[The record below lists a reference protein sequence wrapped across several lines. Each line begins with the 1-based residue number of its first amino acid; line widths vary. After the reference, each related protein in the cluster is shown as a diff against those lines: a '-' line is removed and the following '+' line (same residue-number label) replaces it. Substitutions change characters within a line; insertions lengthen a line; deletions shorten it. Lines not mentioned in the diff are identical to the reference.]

1 MAGLREVGEQ
11 AMASDATATCR
22 GCLGLVQLVTALVAV
37 LAIAGPAYA
46 DDWGPKRDPFDRN
59 VIARY
64 QAILAKDP
72 YDPALAQLAGMY
84 QRFRTIEVLV
94 EELDAKGDGGSLV
107 IAGRLLEE
115 AKDQRAALATY
126 QRAWALRPDDPK
138 LALRIAT
145 LERTPDP
152 ERAREAYERALASA
166 DKTVQREAIRG
177 LLELAHARRDR
188 VAEAFHSKALA
199 ALEPRDATVQLEHG
213 DAMFALDLIDSATEA
228 YALAEKLAA
237 TDPVR
242 RVEAIARRGRALE
255 KRDRL
260 AAEAEYR
267 RAMAQLPRD
276 HYLRIELF
284 GRLVELHRSGGTLGA
299 LLAISLDE
307 WPVTSRGAF
316 EWYELAKLYRAVGD
330 QPHAIAALEQVVKR
344 SAEPK
349 LHLELVDAYPQA
361 RAFEALAIL
370 DKLAAR
376 SGKDLGVLISI
387 AERYARNGYP
397 ALALATYD
405 KLLRLDPAAVD
416 RMLDLVEDSFRTGK
430 QAAAIALTKSVVPKL
445 RTAEAHGRLGQI
457 LLEWGHFKGSVTEL
471 DRAIALASPVA
482 SDAWG
487 TMRVTKAP
495 QVASQPATLAAYYR
509 TRAAAHDALRNI
521 DAAVA
526 DGEKVLELAG
536 DDPKLRRTARKE
548 LVRIVLHA
556 SGETGERA
564 VFVEAWR
571 VAFDFTPPE
580 IEAGFLLLDY
590 YGTSPCDH
598 FVATRRPCD
607 GEVAR
612 IVRKL
617 SKLAEIDPDDVLLIA
632 TAYSAAG
639 RHDEAIQILQTLRAV
654 APAREPDI
662 LARILKINR
671 WRARFNSPSGW
682 PADGEHVP
690 DPERE
695 ITAHVRRY
703 RQIREAIETPLRL
716 GLRFGFGEGL
726 RGGGEHM
733 GSIGVMASSRLGADT
748 FFTFR
753 LDLADRGGGTAFH
766 SFGGAVGVAK
776 ALVSTRTT
784 ALVLGF
790 GERLERRWGDQMTTA
805 YGPIGLSGEATLEV
819 VGRTLPASF
828 GMRLEQGM
836 SDDARHTAL
845 LFEAA
850 LELR

>member
-1 MAGLREVGEQ
+1 MVSQLRLVVGV
-11 AMASDATATCR
+11 SGR
-22 GCLGLVQLVTALVAV
+22 VRLVLVAV
-37 LAIAGPAYA
+37 LAIAGAAHA

-59 VIARY
+59 VVARY

-72 YDPALAQLAGMY
+72 YDPALAQLVSLF
-84 QRFRTIEVLV
+84 QRFRTVEALI

-107 IAGRLLEE
+107 IAGRLLED
-115 AKDQRAALATY
+115 AKDNRAALASY
-126 QRAWALRPDDPK
+126 QRAWVLRPDDPK
-138 LALRIAT
+138 LALRIAW
-145 LERTPDP
+145 LERTSEP
-152 ERAREAYERALASA
+152 ERAREAYERALASP
-166 DKTVQREAIRG
+166 DKPVQREAIRG
-177 LLELAHARRDR
+177 LLDLAHARRDR
-188 VAEAFHSKALA
+188 VAVIFHAKALA
-199 ALEPRDATVQLEHG
+199 NLDPRDARAQLEHG
-213 DAMFALDLIDSATEA
+213 DAMLALDLIDSAVEA
-228 YALAEKLAA
+228 YTLAEKLYA

-242 RVEAIARRGRALE
+242 RVEAIARRGLALE

-267 RAMAQLPRD
+267 RALAQLPRD
-276 HYLRIELF
+276 HALRAELF
-284 GRLVELHRSGGTLGA
+284 GRLVVLHRRGGTLGA
-299 LLAISLDE
+299 LLAISLDD
-307 WPVTSRGAF
+307 WPVSSRGVF
-316 EWYELAKLYRAVGD
+316 EWYELAKLYGAVGD

-344 SAEPK
+344 SADPK
-349 LHLELVDAYPQA
+349 LRLELADAYPQA
-361 RAFEALAIL
+361 RAVEALAIL

-376 SGKDLGVLISI
+376 SGDLGVLISV
-387 AERYARNGYP
+387 AERYAKGGHL

-405 KLLRLDPAAVD
+405 KLLRLDPSAVD
-416 RMLDLVEDSFRTGK
+416 RMLDLIEDSFRTGK

-445 RTAEAHGRLGQI
+445 RTADAHGRLGQI
-457 LLEWGHFKGSVTEL
+457 LLEWGHFKGSVMEL
-471 DRAIALASPVA
+471 DRAIAAASKPQGAPRLQVVSEPAALA
-482 SDAWG
+482 
-487 TMRVTKAP
+487 T
-495 QVASQPATLAAYYR
+495 YYR
-509 TRAAAHDALRNI
+509 GRAAAHDALRNI

-536 DDPKLRRTARKE
+536 DDPKLRRAARKE

-571 VAFDFTPPE
+571 AAFDFTPPE

-598 FVATRRPCD
+598 FVATKRSCE

-612 IVRKL
+612 IVNKL
-617 SKLAEIDPDDVLLIA
+617 SKLAEIDPDEIILIA

-639 RHDEAIQILQTLRAV
+639 RHDEAIQILQTLRAI
-654 APAREPDI
+654 APARETDI
-662 LARILKINR
+662 LARIAKINQ
-671 WRARFNSPSGW
+671 WRGTFDSRSTYGLAN
-682 PADGEHVP
+682 GEGLP

-695 ITAHVRRY
+695 ITARVRRY
-703 RQIREAIETPLRL
+703 RQIHEAIETPLRL

-753 LDLADRGGGTAFH
+753 LDVADRGGASAFH

-790 GERLERRWGDQMTTA
+790 AERLERRWGDHMTAA
-805 YGPIGLSGEATLEV
+805 YGPIGLAGEATLEV
-819 VGRTLPASF
+819 VGRKLPASL
-828 GMRLEQGM
+828 GARLEQGM
-836 SDDARHTAL
+836 SDDGRHTAL

-850 LELR
+850 IELR

>member
-1 MAGLREVGEQ
+1 MR
-11 AMASDATATCR
+11 
-22 GCLGLVQLVTALVAV
+22 LVLVAV
-37 LAIAGPAYA
+37 LAIAGAAHA
-46 DDWGPKRDPFDRN
+46 DDWGPKRDLFDRN
-59 VIARY
+59 VVARY

-84 QRFRTIEVLV
+84 KRSRTIASLI
-94 EELDAKGDGGSLV
+94 EELEAKGDGGSLV
-107 IAGRLLEE
+107 IAGRLLEDM
-115 AKDQRAALATY
+115 KDPKALAVY

-138 LALRIAT
+138 LALRIAR

-152 ERAREAYERALASA
+152 ERAREAYERALASG
-166 DKTVQREAIRG
+166 DKPVQREAIRG

-188 VAEAFHSKALA
+188 VAASFHAKALA
-199 ALEPRDATVQLEHG
+199 DLDPRDAKVQLEHG
-213 DAMFALDLIDSATEA
+213 DAMLALDLIDSATEA
-228 YALAEKLAA
+228 YTLAEKLSA

-276 HYLRIELF
+276 HYLRAELF

-307 WPVTSRGAF
+307 WPATSRGVF
-316 EWYELAKLYRAVGD
+316 EWYELSKLYRAVGD

-344 SAEPK
+344 SAEPR
-349 LHLELVDAYPQA
+349 LHLELADAYPQA
-361 RAFEALAIL
+361 RAFDALAIL

-376 SGKDLGVLISI
+376 SGNDLGVLISI
-387 AERYARNGYP
+387 AERYARTGYP

-457 LLEWGHFKGSVTEL
+457 LLEWGHFKGAVTEL
-471 DRAIALASPVA
+471 DRAIAAASKPQGRHVA
-482 SDAWG
+482 SE
-487 TMRVTKAP
+487 
-495 QVASQPATLAAYYR
+495 LAAYYR
-509 TRAAAHDALRNI
+509 ARAAAHDALRNTS
-521 DAAVA
+521 AAVA
-526 DGEKVLELAG
+526 DGAQVLALAG
-536 DDPKLRRTARKE
+536 SDPTLRRAARKE
-548 LVRIVLHA
+548 LVRLVLHA

-571 VAFDFTPPE
+571 VAFDGAPPE

-598 FVATRRPCD
+598 FVATKRSCE

-612 IVRKL
+612 IVKKL
-617 SKLAEIDPDDVLLIA
+617 STLAEIDPSEIILIA

-639 RHDEAIQILQTLRAV
+639 RHDEAIQILQTLRAI
-654 APAREPDI
+654 APARETDI
-662 LARILKINR
+662 VARIAKINQ
-671 WRARFNSPSGW
+671 WRGTFDVRGW
-682 PADGEHVP
+682 AANGEELA

-695 ITAHVRRY
+695 ITARVRRF
-703 RQIREAIETPLRL
+703 RQLHEAIETPLRL
-716 GLRFGFGEGL
+716 GLRLGFGQGL
-726 RGGGEHM
+726 RGGGEHL

-753 LDLADRGGGTAFH
+753 LDVADRGGDSAFR
-766 SFGGAVGVAK
+766 SFGGAVGIAK
-776 ALVSTRTT
+776 AVVATRTT

-790 GERLERRWGDQMTTA
+790 AERLERRWGDPMTT
-805 YGPIGLSGEATLEV
+805 YGPIGLAAEGTLEV

-828 GMRLEQGM
+828 GARLEQGM
-836 SDDARHTAL
+836 SDDGRHTAL

-850 LELR
+850 IELR